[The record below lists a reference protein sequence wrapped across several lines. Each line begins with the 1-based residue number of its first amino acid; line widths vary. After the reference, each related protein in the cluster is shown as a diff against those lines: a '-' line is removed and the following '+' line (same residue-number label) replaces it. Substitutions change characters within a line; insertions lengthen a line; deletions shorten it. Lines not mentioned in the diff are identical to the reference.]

1 MSYIDVKQAKAHL
14 LACLAKYP
22 SSFSF
27 GLMSA
32 VHEICSLPTADVEE
46 VVRCK
51 DCKHFTIEDGDYYG
65 WCRCPRILTNYNGEI
80 YPEENFF
87 CSYGERRTEE

>member
-32 VHEICSLPTADVEE
+32 VHEICALPTADVVE

-51 DCKHFTIEDGDYYG
+51 DCAYY
-65 WCRCPRILTNYNGEI
+65 R
-80 YPEENFF
+80 EENGYCMNSHCASSFYGHRVKEEHY
-87 CSYGERRTEE
+87 CSYGERRTE